1 MNRWKPILAAAL
13 IFTSGMVTAV
23 CAYRLMPKSWR
34 SGSEPH
40 FAPGPIDGKFEVLRK
55 MQRELNLTPQ
65 QAARVDAILRDGR
78 SRTKQIWDGC
88 QPQFREEMKQ
98 VRERIQA
105 ELSMEQRAKFDELLK
120 LSRERRGSKGPP
132 ERTNNPP
139 SEGAG
144 APPSH

>member
-1 MNRWKPILAAAL
+1 MNRWKAILAAAL

-23 CAYRLMPKSWR
+23 CVYRLAPKSWR
-34 SGSEPH
+34 SPGESH
-40 FAPGPIDGKFEVLRK
+40 LAPGPIDGKFEVLRK
-55 MQRELNLTPQ
+55 MQRELNLSPQ

-105 ELSMEQRAKFDELLK
+105 ELSAEQRAKFDELLK
-120 LSRERRGSKGPP
+120 LSRERRGSKGPA
-132 ERTNNPP
+132 ERTNNAPSDAPAPPP
-139 SEGAG
+139 SR
-144 APPSH
+144 

>member
-23 CAYRLMPKSWR
+23 CVYRLAPKSWR
-34 SGSEPH
+34 SANEPH

-55 MQRELNLTPQ
+55 MQRDLNLSPA

-105 ELSMEQRAKFDELLK
+105 ELSPEQRTKFDELLK
-120 LSRERRGSKGPP
+120 LSRERRGSKGPA

-139 SEGAG
+139 SESPG